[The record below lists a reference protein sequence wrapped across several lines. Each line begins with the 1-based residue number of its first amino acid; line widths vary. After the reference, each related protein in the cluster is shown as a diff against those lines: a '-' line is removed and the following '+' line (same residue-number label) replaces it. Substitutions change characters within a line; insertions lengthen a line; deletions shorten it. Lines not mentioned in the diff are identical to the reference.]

1 MGEAYQAFFSGKLRT
16 YRSNGSGFDDSH
28 TGATLH
34 DTTDVC
40 QMVVGHM
47 SVLSTVLAQR
57 RQEDAVRESQAT
69 KLQGLEQFGHC
80 LAILADKCCTC
91 RRRLKRSKVRSLFV
105 NLVTQMLLT
114 FCQRTTTYPRSST
127 VNVLRLSYD
136 VLSNVMV
143 RDCFR
148 HDEIG

>member
-28 TGATLH
+28 TGATLA

-57 RQEDAVRESQAT
+57 RQEDAVRESEAT
-69 KLQGLEQFGHC
+69 QFQRLEQLGDW
-80 LAILADKCCTC
+80 LAIFANKSYTC
-91 RRRLKRSKVRSLFV
+91 GR
-105 NLVTQMLLT
+105 
-114 FCQRTTTYPRSST
+114 
-127 VNVLRLSYD
+127 
-136 VLSNVMV
+136 
-143 RDCFR
+143 
-148 HDEIG
+148 